1 MAKAAALV
9 ITGLS
14 IALLVIYGADAAAG
28 AGNPDHQGFLDM
40 DHMTRGLGLGGPAM
54 VLPLIAYFISRNDS
68 SKGLGGMILITGILI
83 IIGAVTVIGMADLS
97 EADETAR
104 NPFMEN
110 SSVTNSWWNSN
121 RSWYTKDK
129 KILDMSV
136 CEKCKN
142 KVPKVY
148 NCEHTND
155 QDYCSD
161 CYTELHYYL
170 TE

>member
-9 ITGLS
+9 ITGIS
-14 IALLVIYGADAAAG
+14 IALLVIYGADAVIA

-83 IIGAVTVIGMADLS
+83 LIGAVTVIGMADLS

-104 NPFMEN
+104 NPFMET
-110 SSVTNSWWNSN
+110 VPLLIVGGIQMGLGVL
-121 RSWYTKDK
+121 KIK
-129 KILDMSV
+129 KS
-136 CEKCKN
+136 
-142 KVPKVY
+142 
-148 NCEHTND
+148 
-155 QDYCSD
+155 
-161 CYTELHYYL
+161 
-170 TE
+170 

>member
-83 IIGAVTVIGMADLS
+83 IIGAVTVIGMADIS
-97 EADETAR
+97 EWEEEEIPDECSERGLNCPPSKR
-104 NPFMEN
+104 NPLME
-110 SSVTNSWWNSN
+110 VAPLLMVGGIQMGLGIL
-121 RSWYTKDK
+121 KIK
-129 KILDMSV
+129 KS
-136 CEKCKN
+136 
-142 KVPKVY
+142 
-148 NCEHTND
+148 
-155 QDYCSD
+155 
-161 CYTELHYYL
+161 
-170 TE
+170 